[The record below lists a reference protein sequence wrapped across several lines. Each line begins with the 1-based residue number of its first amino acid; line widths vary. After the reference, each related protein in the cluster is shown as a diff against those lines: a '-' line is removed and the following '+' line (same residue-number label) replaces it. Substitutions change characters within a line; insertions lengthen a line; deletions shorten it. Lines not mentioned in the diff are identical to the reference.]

1 MNRYQ
6 WNYTVPAYNLMM
18 CMKEENPSWLNSSSL
33 FDLTWC
39 MISGLLSVFCM
50 FNCLWEKLQKDFK
63 PHFIYLPDFTS
74 YLNYLN
80 SYFLVELSE
89 VVVSQGDQVSNL
101 RNQLYVPESVTL
113 QMMTTSQTVRTI
125 IKRPRNLTQ
134 NDQLLWKLGKLVIL
148 LNS

>member
-1 MNRYQ
+1 MNRYR

-39 MISGLLSVFCM
+39 IISGLLSVLHVRLFVR
-50 FNCLWEKLQKDFK
+50 KAAKSLQTPIHSPVWF
-63 PHFIYLPDFTS
+63 HLF

-101 RNQLYVPESVTL
+101 RNQLYVPESVTP